1 MEQPAPLSQQS
12 PGSGTGSADTEKVRV
27 NVSGT
32 GNVTAGR
39 DVFLHGDVYTISK
52 AEKALTRADKEDIAD
67 AVIAGVRSG
76 YIAPYVAAEI
86 AGAAPA
92 RRRRTGSWG
101 VLVWPG
107 VAVAFMLVAALSQV
121 NVDWL
126 RTRNYLITGG
136 LVWLA
141 WVSVKRGWW

>member
-1 MEQPAPLSQQS
+1 MEQVQ
-12 PGSGTGSADTEKVRV
+12 V

-39 DVFLHGDVYTISK
+39 DVYLHGDVYTVAS
-52 AEKALTRADKEDIAD
+52 AEKALSKADKSDIVQ
-67 AVIAGVRSG
+67 AVVAGVRNG
-76 YIAPYVAAEI
+76 YIAPAVATQI
-86 AGAAPA
+86 AGGAPA
-92 RRRRTGSWG
+92 SRRTRSWG
-101 VLVWPG
+101 VLIWPG
-107 VAVAFMLVAALSQV
+107 MIVAFMLVAVLSQV

-126 RTRNYLITGG
+126 RTRNYLIIGG

>member
-1 MEQPAPLSQQS
+1 MQQSARLSQQS
-12 PGSGTGSADTEKVRV
+12 PVSTAGLTDMEKVLV

-32 GNVTAGR
+32 GNIAAGR
-39 DVFLHGDVYTISK
+39 DVFLHGDVYTVAS
-52 AEKALTRADKEDIAD
+52 AEKALSNADKDDIAQ
-67 AVIAGVRSG
+67 AVVAGVRKG
-76 YIAPYVAAEI
+76 YIAPAVATQI

-92 RRRRTGSWG
+92 RRRAGSWG

-126 RTRNYLITGG
+126 QTRNFLITGG